1 MDRKTILAFLAI
13 GAILLL
19 MPYYYRAVSPPAVQD
34 STNVQAPE
42 EQVDPSELYGNRSNV
57 QETEPAAPIEEQLP
71 TRTES
76 RDQTSKWFEAE
87 EGVTPE
93 TVHVETPLYT
103 ADFSTLGASVT
114 SWVILPTA
122 PYLQEPEQL
131 VRANHSFR
139 NLVLLARGGRGLL
152 RTENRIFTVDK
163 KEIRLGETSPPES
176 VTFTLK
182 LGEWGTYTE
191 IYTFHP
197 DKYTVDIDISSHGLG
212 ELTGAANAL
221 FTWGDGLASTELD
234 TMQDVMY
241 SAAYYLMGRTRE
253 KIKPAKKK
261 IVEEI
266 PVGPTRWVAQRTK
279 YFLMAMVPEKPAY
292 GVKVYSWPDSVYQGK
307 HPPALFETGLLFT
320 LKQGELAE
328 KVTLYLG
335 PLEQSAIKT
344 ADPSLTQT
352 ISWGMAVIKP
362 FSIGVLW
369 SLRLVHRFVPNYG
382 VVLLLFSIVVKL
394 LVWPLTQKSYV
405 SMKRMQLLQPKMK
418 ALQEKHKG
426 NAQKLQ
432 QEMGALYK
440 EHKVNPIGG
449 CLPTVL
455 QMPLLYALFIVFR
468 TTIELRGAPFVLWI
482 KDLSMPDV
490 LFQLPFTIPFYGDH
504 VCVLPLIMALS
515 TFLQSKST
523 MTDPNQKAMLYMM
536 PLMFIFL
543 FNNFPSGLTLYYTL
557 FNLLSW
563 GQQKM
568 MKVHD
573 PKIEKTL
580 ETLKQEQE
588 RAARKKGRSR

>member
-1 MDRKTILAFLAI
+1 
-13 GAILLL
+13 
-19 MPYYYRAVSPPAVQD
+19 
-34 STNVQAPE
+34 
-42 EQVDPSELYGNRSNV
+42 
-57 QETEPAAPIEEQLP
+57 
-71 TRTES
+71 
-76 RDQTSKWFEAE
+76 
-87 EGVTPE
+87 
-93 TVHVETPLYT
+93 
-103 ADFSTLGASVT
+103 
-114 SWVILPTA
+114 
-122 PYLQEPEQL
+122 
-131 VRANHSFR
+131 
-139 NLVLLARGGRGLL
+139 
-152 RTENRIFTVDK
+152 
-163 KEIRLGETSPPES
+163 
-176 VTFTLK
+176 
-182 LGEWGTYTE
+182 
-191 IYTFHP
+191 
-197 DKYTVDIDISSHGLG
+197 
-212 ELTGAANAL
+212 
-221 FTWGDGLASTELD
+221 
-234 TMQDVMY
+234 
-241 SAAYYLMGRTRE
+241 
-253 KIKPAKKK
+253 
-261 IVEEI
+261 
-266 PVGPTRWVAQRTK
+266 
-279 YFLMAMVPEKPAY
+279 
-292 GVKVYSWPDSVYQGK
+292 
-307 HPPALFETGLLFT
+307 
-320 LKQGELAE
+320 
-328 KVTLYLG
+328 
-335 PLEQSAIKT
+335 
-344 ADPSLTQT
+344 
-352 ISWGMAVIKP
+352 MAVIKP

-588 RAARKKGRSR
+588 RAARKKDDPGRRREHRSSISRYRILLTLDFRANEGSISLLNFSSFPHSVIVIAKKKPLIQWLSMQCMLLSCVIILPLL